1 MEARRRGAEAAATAR
16 AAADRPQASHQAGY
30 TRTNHVDEFGIP
42 VPGQGLRVIYPDVP
56 DNFRT
61 RLDLQWPIFTFGRSD
76 ALERA
81 AHAEAN
87 AAGFDLAA
95 ARKDL
100 QLEVT
105 RAFWAVLTATESVR
119 VVEESVGRMD
129 AALRD
134 VRNRLDVGLVPPND
148 VLAVEAQRSR
158 QRMLLIQA
166 RNTLALSEAD
176 LRRLTGLPAGTP
188 VRPSAAFE
196 PPSPSA
202 GDPSGLVAEAI
213 AGRAERSALS
223 TRITGAGERIEA
235 ARAERRP
242 SVALAGG
249 VDYARPNPRIFPR
262 LDEWRESWD
271 ASVQFNWRFWDAGRT
286 AAAIGEA
293 AAAKD
298 AAEERLLEFD
308 RLLELEVRQ
317 RQLDLSSAVA
327 AIAAASDAVISARE
341 ARRVVGDRF
350 DAGVATSTEVL
361 DAQVALLQAELDRT
375 QAIANA
381 RLAEARLGRALG
393 R

>member
-1 MEARRRGAEAAATAR
+1 
-16 AAADRPQASHQAGY
+16 
-30 TRTNHVDEFGIP
+30 
-42 VPGQGLRVIYPDVP
+42 
-56 DNFRT
+56 
-61 RLDLQWPIFTFGRSD
+61 
-76 ALERA
+76 
-81 AHAEAN
+81 
-87 AAGFDLAA
+87 
-95 ARKDL
+95 
-100 QLEVT
+100 
-105 RAFWAVLTATESVR
+105 
-119 VVEESVGRMD
+119 
-129 AALRD
+129 
-134 VRNRLDVGLVPPND
+134 
-148 VLAVEAQRSR
+148 
-158 QRMLLIQA
+158 
-166 RNTLALSEAD
+166 
-176 LRRLTGLPAGTP
+176 

-196 PPSPSA
+196 PPSPSTA
-202 GDPSGLVAEAI
+202 DPSGLVAEAI

-293 AAAKD
+293 AAARD
-298 AAEERLLEFD
+298 AAEKRLLEFD

-327 AIAAASDAVISARE
+327 AIAAASDAVVSARE

-350 DAGVATSTEVL
+350 DAGVATSTEIL

-375 QAIANA
+375 QAVANA
-381 RLAEARLGRALG
+381 RLAEARLDRALG